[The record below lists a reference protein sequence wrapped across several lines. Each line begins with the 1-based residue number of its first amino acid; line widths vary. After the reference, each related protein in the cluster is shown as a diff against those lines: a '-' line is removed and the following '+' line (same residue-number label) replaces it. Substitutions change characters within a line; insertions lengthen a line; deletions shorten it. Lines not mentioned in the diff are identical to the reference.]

1 MSEPTDHLTRSLT
14 IARADARTF
23 ALADKTGRIGSVRLG
38 RTRTTSGEIMALGQ
52 NWNVACHPK
61 HWWQVTVGDPN
72 APTLQLRRHDAA
84 IPGVE
89 TPIAWELRGR
99 VARFHTTLGGPTDRS
114 R

>member
-1 MSEPTDHLTRSLT
+1 
-14 IARADARTF
+14 
-23 ALADKTGRIGSVRLG
+23 
-38 RTRTTSGEIMALGQ
+38 
-52 NWNVACHPK
+52 VACHPK

-99 VARFHTTLGGPTDRS
+99 VARFHTTLGGAHRS
-114 R
+114 ITIDCAGWRSLYAAVAVRGEWRQCELTVLTGFFAVLARRRRSILLLSS